1 MDDPP
6 FFSIITATRNCGDT
20 IGDLID
26 SLELCDQSIFEWVV
40 IDSCSGDST
49 LPKIYS
55 SPIRS
60 KVIIE
65 DVPLG
70 ISRAWNIG
78 LDKSFGE
85 WVFFL
90 GGDDLL
96 LTSDSLSLLRS
107 YILGNTQSAVFYT
120 RVSLVDEDLNIWD
133 TAGDEWRTTR
143 TGLMSGKMLPH
154 QGMIVRRSL
163 LVKFKFDERLTI
175 LGDYDMTLKL
185 LSYCGQFHFIIQEP
199 YSAMRCGGISTQFN
213 SLAMLREIS
222 AVLVNNN
229 YSRVNL
235 YFSMLVVRYF
245 LRSIVALIFGRRLSF
260 LINNRVR
267 RLLGRAALPS
277 LRSK

>member
-20 IGDLID
+20 IDDLIG
-26 SLELCDQSIFEWVV
+26 SLELCDQSLFEWVV
-40 IDSCSGDST
+40 IDSFSGDST

-55 SPIRS
+55 SSISR
-60 KVIIE
+60 KVIIG

-78 LDKSFGE
+78 LDRSFGE

-96 LTSDSLSLLRS
+96 LTPDSLSQLRS
-107 YILGNTQSAVFYT
+107 YILSITPSAVFYT

-133 TAGDEWRTTR
+133 TAGDEWGTTR
-143 TGLMSGKMLPH
+143 RGLMTGKMLPH

-163 LVKFKFDERLTI
+163 LLKFKFDERLTI
-175 LGDYDMTLKL
+175 LGDYDMALKL
-185 LSYCGQFHFIIQEP
+185 LGYCGQFHFINQAP

-213 SLAMLREIS
+213 SIAMLREIS
-222 AVLVNNN
+222 AVLLNNHH
-229 YSRVNL
+229 SRVNV
-235 YFSMLVVRYF
+235 YFFMLVVRYF
-245 LRSIVALIFGRRLSF
+245 LRSIVALILGQRLSF
-260 LINNRVR
+260 IINNQVR
-267 RLLGRAALPS
+267 LLLGRAALPP